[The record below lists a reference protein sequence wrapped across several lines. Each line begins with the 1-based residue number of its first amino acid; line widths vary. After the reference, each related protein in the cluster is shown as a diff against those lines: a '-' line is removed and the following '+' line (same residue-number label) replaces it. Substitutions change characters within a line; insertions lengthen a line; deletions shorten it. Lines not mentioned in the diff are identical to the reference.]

1 MDSLPKTVA
10 TILLCDHG
18 PVDARALHADLG
30 VGNGFSTWMRRRI
43 SECCLIEGKDYEIIR
58 VPPDGRCQGGHNR
71 MDYMLSLCAARQIAM
86 SENSDLGRVVRKYIC
101 ENFVRS

>member
-18 PVDARALHADLG
+18 QVDARALHADLG
-30 VGNGFSTWMRRRI
+30 VGTDFSTWVRYRI
-43 SECCLIEGKDYEIIR
+43 SECHLVEGKDYEIVR
-58 VPPDGRCQGGHNR
+58 VPRGDRCRGGHNR
-71 MDYMLSLCAARQIAM
+71 LDYMLSLCAARQIAM